1 MSKVKFA
8 RADYNLTGMSQYDGN
23 PLIESLPSILSDVD
37 VVRRIGNMPP
47 RPDEAERALDPKL
60 RGHGI
65 NRMKDVVVP
74 FHIHLKLEDL
84 FSQLIRYGYTGRN
97 PLHASSVR
105 HRLPSSAEIKG
116 HGFMSTAE
124 TLTLIGLS
132 GMGKSTAL
140 NSIAKLYPQ
149 VIRHS
154 KYKRQIFI
162 ETQVVWLKIDC
173 PHDGSLRGFCA
184 AFFSSLDDALGVVK
198 YSERSAINSSI
209 SVMLQRISQLCKAYF
224 IGALIIDEMQH
235 LCSSRGGKD
244 REKLLNFFV
253 QLSNDAGVPLVYV
266 GTNAML
272 PLFSGVVRNA
282 RRAAG
287 MGPIAFDRFPEGDP
301 YWEHL
306 VSQLWAYDWTRTPVP
321 LTGEL
326 LSKIYD
332 LTQGDTDFL
341 VKLLQLAQRHAIWEN
356 IASITPALL
365 QEVYDDQMAIL
376 HKPIEA
382 LRSGDPLQIADF
394 EDLMPTKDQ
403 IAQMMNYDL
412 ARRADRSYLSLI
424 TQAAIAPVT
433 QIEKSAAAPVSR
445 PIVPV
450 ADGSAPTA
458 HFVEGLDVQTQLE
471 QRGWVDKDSDW

>member
-1 MSKVKFA
+1 MSKVRFA
-8 RADYNLTGMSQYDGN
+8 SADYNLTGMPQYDGN
-23 PLIESLPSILSDVD
+23 PLIECLPKILSDAD
-37 VVRRIGNMPP
+37 VVRRIGHMPP

-74 FHIHLKLEDL
+74 FHIHLRLEDL

-132 GMGKSTAL
+132 GMGKTTAL

-149 VIRHS
+149 VISHS

-173 PHDGSLRGFCA
+173 PHDGSLGGFCA
-184 AFFSSLDDALGVVK
+184 AFFSSLDDALGIEK
-198 YSERSAINSSI
+198 YSGRAATSRSI

-253 QLSNDAGVPLVYV
+253 QLSNDAGIPLVYV

-301 YWEHL
+301 YWAHL
-306 VSQLWAYDWTRTPVP
+306 VSQLWAYDWTKTPVP

-356 IASITPALL
+356 IDSITPALL

-376 HKPIEA
+376 HRPIEA

-403 IAQMMNYDL
+403 IVQMMNYDL

-433 QIEKSAAAPVSR
+433 HNEIAAATPVSK
-445 PIVPV
+445 PVVPV
-450 ADGSAPTA
+450 ANEPAPTA
-458 HFVEGLDVQTQLE
+458 HFAKGVDVQTQLE
-471 QRGWVDKDSDW
+471 QRGWVDKESAW